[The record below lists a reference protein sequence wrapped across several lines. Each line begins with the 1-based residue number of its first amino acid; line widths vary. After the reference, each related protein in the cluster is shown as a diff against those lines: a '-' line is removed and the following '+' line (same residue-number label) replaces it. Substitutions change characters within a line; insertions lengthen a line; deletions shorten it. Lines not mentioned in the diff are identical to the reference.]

1 MKIISRNMEFVLFY
15 KNKEKYYIFFQC
27 PILNVYINIKLEV
40 LFCENIS
47 LLISYKI
54 YYIDII
60 NYNK

>member
-1 MKIISRNMEFVLFY
+1 MEFVLFY

-60 NYNK
+60 NYNN